1 MPGLELN
8 GRFKFVA
15 LRPSGVV
22 VSERALKQARRC
34 PQRHASDGHLTFSMQ
49 QAPAAVAEL
58 LGGPALATQAVIALN
73 GTAEEVEALRL
84 ADAAAKASRKKKRAT
99 EASDKPVKQAAAVD
113 AKPQRVTGASDRAK
127 EDACAA
133 AKRYKAAEHMPA
145 GATAAVW
152 SSIFTSSSVD
162 QRAETFG
169 ARSLS
174 FRR

>member
-1 MPGLELN
+1 M
-8 GRFKFVA
+8 
-15 LRPSGVV
+15 
-22 VSERALKQARRC
+22 SERALKQARRC
-34 PQRHASDGHLTFSMQ
+34 ADAALRRPSLTAPVK

-58 LGGPALATQAVIALN
+58 LGGPALETQAVIALN

-84 ADAAAKASRKKKRAT
+84 ADAATKASKKKKRA
-99 EASDKPVKQAAAVD
+99 EAADKPAKHAAAVD
-113 AKPQRVTGASDRAK
+113 AKQQRVTGASDRAK

-133 AKRYKAAEHMPA
+133 AKRYKAVEHMPA
-145 GATAAVW
+145 GATPAVW
-152 SSIFTSSSVD
+152 SSIFTSSSVE